1 MNIIDIVLLAFAIWA
16 IYDGFRDGLVV
27 QAGGI
32 VSLLVGIW
40 LAFRYAGHVGQW
52 FGMHG
57 PEASI
62 AGFIAVVVLTVV
74 VVAVVSRLLR
84 GVFRLTGL
92 GVFDSLFGACLSLL
106 KAAIAASLLI
116 CAVDAV
122 NVDYRIIGRERIEAS
137 RAYVPLRN
145 LSARLFPLFDR
156 IKEQVAELSTE
167 NDR

>member
-1 MNIIDIVLLAFAIWA
+1 MNIIDIVLIVFAAVA
-16 IYDGFRDGLVV
+16 IYDGFRNGLVV

-32 VSLLVGIW
+32 LGLLVGVW
-40 LAFRYAGHVGQW
+40 LAFRYAETVGRW

-62 AGFIAVVVLTVV
+62 AGFIAVVVLAVV
-74 VVAVVSRLLR
+74 IVAVAGRLLR
-84 GVFRLTGL
+84 GVFRLSGL
-92 GVFDSLFGACLSLL
+92 GIFDSLFGACLSLL

-122 NVDYRIIGRERIEAS
+122 NTDYRLIGREYIEAS

-145 LSARLFPLFDR
+145 LSSRLFPLFDR
-156 IKEQVAELSTE
+156 IREQAAELKNE
-167 NDR
+167 KDG